1 MCTAADPQIAA
12 ERLQDEVPDVITL
25 DVEMPR
31 MDGLTFIK
39 KIMTQ
44 QPISAIVCSSLTT
57 NGSETTFKA
66 LEDGA
71 ADFIEKPL
79 PEQSNRL
86 RDPNHNSTKIDRH
99 NSETQ
104 N

>member
-1 MCTAADPQIAA
+1 MKCPT
-12 ERLQDEVPDVITL
+12 VITL

-44 QPISAIVCSSLTT
+44 QPISAIMCSSLTT
-57 NGSETTFKA
+57 NGSETTVKA
-66 LEDGA
+66 LEYGA
-71 ADFIEKPL
+71 ADFIEKPP

>member
-71 ADFIEKPL
+71 ADFI
-79 PEQSNRL
+79 
-86 RDPNHNSTKIDRH
+86 
-99 NSETQ
+99 
-104 N
+104 